1 MLTQPLVHSGQ
12 NLRVELRVRHPS
24 LQLNR
29 ESRRDTIDFALDL
42 ASAAIDSKVLQR
54 EQDEGE
60 NLG

>member
-1 MLTQPLVHSGQ
+1 
-12 NLRVELRVRHPS
+12 
-24 LQLNR
+24 LQLKR
-29 ESRRDTIDFALDL
+29 ESGRHTIHFALDF